1 MNDAQD
7 AGSTAPVPP
16 AGSTAGG
23 LLRAAREKQGLHL
36 AALATSIK
44 VAPRKLEALEANRL
58 DDLHDAAFARALAKT
73 VCRALKIDPAPV
85 LALLPSGTPPELDR
99 MAGGLNAPYRERAL
113 VQGDRA
119 EWLVALARPAVWGTA
134 LLLAAAAAV
143 AFLPADGAA
152 GTWWHQ
158 MVATVTSSASA
169 PTTAAS
175 GASSD
180 AAGTAA
186 SAPAAPLA
194 RVEAPAPAM
203 ADTVMSTP
211 ASAPPSIVETVHS
224 VPAGMNEPA
233 ASGVPGVGG
242 AGGVPLVLRAREET
256 WVEVVDARGA
266 PLLSRM
272 LAAGETV
279 GIDGAPPLKVRVG
292 NAAGTEVAFR
302 GQPVDLLPVTRDN
315 VARLQLK

>member
-44 VAPRKLEALEANRL
+44 VAPRKLEALEADRL
-58 DDLHDAAFARALAKT
+58 ADLHDAAFARALAKT

-119 EWLVALARPAVWGTA
+119 EWLAALARPAVWGTG

-143 AFLPADGAA
+143 AFLPAGGAA

-158 MVATVTSSASA
+158 MVASVTSSASA
-169 PTTAAS
+169 PAAP
-175 GASSD
+175 ASD
-180 AAGTAA
+180 ASGTAA
-186 SAPAAPLA
+186 SAPAVPQATAEPA
-194 RVEAPAPAM
+194 APAV
-203 ADTVMSTP
+203 ADTAAAVA
-211 ASAPPSIVETVHS
+211 ASAPSAIVETVHS
-224 VPAGMNEPA
+224 VPAGVNEPA
-233 ASGVPGVGG
+233 ASGVPAVGG

-315 VARLQLK
+315 VARLQLN